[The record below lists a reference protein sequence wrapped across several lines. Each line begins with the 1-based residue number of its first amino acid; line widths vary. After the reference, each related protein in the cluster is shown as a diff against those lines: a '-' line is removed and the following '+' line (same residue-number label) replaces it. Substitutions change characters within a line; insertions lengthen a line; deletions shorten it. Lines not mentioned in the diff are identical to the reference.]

1 MKAQAM
7 TDSPILTKRMRLILR
22 MAALTEA
29 DGLDHHT
36 AMTAAQ
42 ATVDHMSDAE
52 VAAQLMEGED
62 G

>member
-29 DGLDHHT
+29 DGIDHHT

-42 ATVDHMSDAE
+42 ATVDAMSDDE
-52 VAAQLMEGED
+52 VDEHLWETEHD
-62 G
+62 

>member
-1 MKAQAM
+1 M
-7 TDSPILTKRMRLILR
+7 TDQPILTKRMRLILR

-29 DGLDHHT
+29 DGLDPHT
-36 AMTAAQ
+36 AHTSAQ

-52 VAAQLMEGED
+52 VEAQLMEGED